1 MGLEAAFSREGFLA
15 IMRNVCILIRVFP
28 MDELSQVIGLT
39 EIFGQQL
46 QTGEHLLHICGG
58 RADGAAVEALRRVR
72 IERRLL
78 LAGAAD
84 PAGGLGFVGLEKS
97 GVDGAEQHVAVED
110 RDDVFTKSCVAH
122 AKVGAAKPLTFVVHP
137 ADHGEAGV
145 IVLLIGLHVHTE
157 WICVR
162 EKGGGASRRAAC

>member
-1 MGLEAAFSREGFLA
+1 M
-15 IMRNVCILIRVFP
+15 
-28 MDELSQVIGLT
+28 IGLT

-46 QTGEHLLHICGG
+46 QTGKHLLHICGG
-58 RADGAAVEALRRVR
+58 RADGAAVETLRRVR
-72 IERRLL
+72 IKRRLL

-84 PAGGLGFVGLEKS
+84 AACGLALIGLEKS
-97 GVDGAEQHVAVED
+97 GVDGAEQHTAVED
-110 RDDVFTKSCVAH
+110 RDDVFTKFCVAH

-162 EKGGGASRRAAC
+162 EKGAERLVELLVDG